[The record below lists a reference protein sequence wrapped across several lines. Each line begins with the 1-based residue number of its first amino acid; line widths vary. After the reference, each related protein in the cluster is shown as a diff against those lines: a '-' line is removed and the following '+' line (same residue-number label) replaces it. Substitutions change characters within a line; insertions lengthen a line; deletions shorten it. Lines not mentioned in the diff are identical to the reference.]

1 MARIPGGATLIDNPV
16 SSAPGIKIDNVYVL
30 AGVPNIM
37 QAMLD
42 GVVLTL
48 RHGPS
53 IKSASVS
60 AMVAESVVAEELG
73 EIARRHPQLDIGSY
87 PWVRQGKFGTA
98 LVVRGTDVEAI
109 KQAAEEIA
117 LLVKSKGCEPILSAE

>member
-1 MARIPGGATLIDNPV
+1 MKCQSRDARLRMARIPGGATLIDNPV

-53 IKSASVS
+53 IKPDFDTTF
-60 AMVAESVVAEELG
+60 LKT
-73 EIARRHPQLDIGSY
+73 IAYQ
-87 PWVRQGKFGTA
+87 
-98 LVVRGTDVEAI
+98 
-109 KQAAEEIA
+109 
-117 LLVKSKGCEPILSAE
+117 